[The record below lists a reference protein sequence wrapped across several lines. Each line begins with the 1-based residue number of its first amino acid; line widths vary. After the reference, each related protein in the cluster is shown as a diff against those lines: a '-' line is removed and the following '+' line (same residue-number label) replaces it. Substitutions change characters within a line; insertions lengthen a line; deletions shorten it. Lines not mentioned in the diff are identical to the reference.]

1 MHRKSF
7 HSNFAVGIV
16 KRDRSERR
24 EFKRVRTRTDIEDRF
39 RAIQQIRYQRG
50 EDGRHRINALHIKAY
65 HLHIMYL
72 YNRILENPNF
82 NPPART
88 YIFGAKAAS
97 GYRRAKTIIKL
108 INTVA
113 ERINNDRRVKGKLR
127 VVFVENYR
135 VSMAEKLFPASDVS
149 EQISTAGKE
158 ASGTSNMKFMMN
170 GALTLGTMDGANI
183 EIVEEAGA
191 ENAFIFG
198 LTSDEILK
206 IEREHNYNPQ
216 KYLDRNPHLAK
227 VMNQLID
234 GTYDPTCQLFKEI
247 YDSLIYG
254 VEGQRPDVYY
264 VLADFDAYVAAQEK
278 IAEEYQD
285 RTSWARKAILNI
297 ARSGKFSSDRTIE
310 DYVRD
315 IWKLEKL
322 VF

>member
-1 MHRKSF
+1 MNANPALANFITERIGHGWEKDLSLLRKLEA
-7 HSNFAVGIV
+7 FADDPETQQKFLDI
-16 KRDRSERR
+16 KRAGKQKLAHYLKVTQN
-24 EFKRVRTRTDIEDRF
+24 EFLDPDSIFDMQIKR
-39 RAIQQIRYQRG
+39 
-50 EDGRHRINALHIKAY
+50 LHEYKRQLLNV
-65 HLHIMYL
+65 LHIMYL
-72 YNRILENPNF
+72 YNRILDDPNF
-82 NPPART
+82 DPPART

-135 VSMAEKLFPASDVS
+135 VSVAEKLFPASDVS

-206 IEREHNYNPQ
+206 IEHEHSYNPQ
-216 KYLDRNPHLAK
+216 KYL
-227 VMNQLID
+227 
-234 GTYDPTCQLFKEI
+234 
-247 YDSLIYG
+247 
-254 VEGQRPDVYY
+254 
-264 VLADFDAYVAAQEK
+264 
-278 IAEEYQD
+278 
-285 RTSWARKAILNI
+285 
-297 ARSGKFSSDRTIE
+297 
-310 DYVRD
+310 
-315 IWKLEKL
+315 
-322 VF
+322 